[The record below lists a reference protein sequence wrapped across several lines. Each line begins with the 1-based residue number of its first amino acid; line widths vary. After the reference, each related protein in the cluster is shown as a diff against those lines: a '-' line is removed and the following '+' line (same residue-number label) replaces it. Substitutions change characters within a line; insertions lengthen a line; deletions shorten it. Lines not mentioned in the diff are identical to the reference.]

1 LTKPQTKDIIC
12 ACKEKN
18 FTGTH
23 FLEENGMNGRE
34 RISLL
39 FDCYSRV
46 LSPRQRDALDLYY
59 NEDLSLAEIAEQSG
73 ITRQAVRDL
82 IKHGEERLYEL
93 EECLHVYERGQAVKS
108 AAEKIISITDSA
120 EVRLVAESLLGE

>member
-1 LTKPQTKDIIC
+1 
-12 ACKEKN
+12 
-18 FTGTH
+18 
-23 FLEENGMNGRE
+23 MNGRE
-34 RISLL
+34 RISVL

-59 NEDLSLAEIAEQSG
+59 NEDLSLAEIAEQTG

-93 EECLHVYERGQAVKS
+93 EECLRVYERGQKVKC
-108 AAEKIISITDSA
+108 AAERIISLTDSA
-120 EVRLVAESLLGE
+120 EIRAAAESILGE

>member
-1 LTKPQTKDIIC
+1 MD
-12 ACKEKN
+12 
-18 FTGTH
+18 
-23 FLEENGMNGRE
+23 GRE
-34 RISLL
+34 RILVL

-46 LSPRQRDALDLYY
+46 LSPRQRDAMDLYY

-93 EECLHVYERGQAVKS
+93 EDCLRVYEKGQKVKN
-108 AAEKIISITDSA
+108 AAEKIISITESS
-120 EVRLVAESLLGE
+120 EVRAVAESLLGE